1 MTSPATTPPA
11 TVDVGTRRG
20 RAVPVQAIDT
30 SDALVSVL
38 IPLHDYALYLPAAA
52 ASALG
57 QTGVR
62 VQLVI
67 VDDCSSDDSLA
78 VARAIAAG
86 DERVLVLA
94 NPRNLGPVGSV
105 LVALAVATGEFSWY
119 LDADDVIAPGAL
131 ARAVAV
137 ARAHPSVG
145 MVYGHPLHF
154 TDGHALPEPRTAPT
168 SWLLWS
174 GEDWLHERCRTGV
187 NVITSPEVLVRRSV
201 LDRVGWPR
209 PLPHTYDLE
218 LWLRLAAASDVAY
231 IRGADQAWHREHA
244 GSRSDAVTP
253 LRDLRE
259 RLLAFETF
267 FAAPGSRLERRAELE
282 HLARTAL
289 ARDALV
295 RGAQRFDSGGS
306 DVAELQEHLGFAQ
319 AVFGDAGLLPEWE
332 RLESRLLRPRN
343 GRFSPRFLAERV
355 LRRLRTD
362 RAWRRWHREGSY

>member
-1 MTSPATTPPA
+1 MTTAVA
-11 TVDVGTRRG
+11 AGTRRG
-20 RAVPVQAIDT
+20 RTVPVEEIDT
-30 SDALVSVL
+30 SDATVSVL
-38 IPLHDYALYLPAAA
+38 IPLHDYAQFLPAAA

-67 VDDCSSDDSLA
+67 VDDRSTDDSLA
-78 VARAIAAG
+78 VARSIAAG
-86 DERVLVLA
+86 DDRVLVLA

-105 LVALAVATGEFSWY
+105 LAALAVATGEFSWY

-131 ARAVAV
+131 SRAVAV

-145 MVYGHPLHF
+145 LVYGHPVHF
-154 TDGHALPEPRTAPT
+154 PDGSVLPAARTTPT

-174 GEDWLHERCRTGV
+174 GGDWLHERCRTGL

-209 PLPHTYDLE
+209 PLPHTYDME
-218 LWLRLAAASDVAY
+218 LWLRLSAASDVAY
-231 IRGADQAWHREHA
+231 IQGVDQAWHREHA
-244 GSRSDAVTP
+244 GSRSDTVTP
-253 LRDLRE
+253 LHDLRE

-267 FAAPGSRLERRAELE
+267 FADPGGPLDRRDELE
-282 HLARTAL
+282 HLARRAL

-295 RGAQRFDSGGS
+295 KGAQRFDSGGATAA
-306 DVAELQEHLGFAQ
+306 DLEEHLGFAHQ
-319 AVFGDAGLLPEWE
+319 VYGDAARLPEWE
-332 RLESRLLRPRN
+332 RLQSRLLSAPSD
-343 GRFSPRFLAERV
+343 RFSPRFLLERV

-362 RAWRRWHREGSY
+362 RSWRRWHREGSF

>member
-1 MTSPATTPPA
+1 MRPDAPPSLA
-11 TVDVGTRRG
+11 ALRG
-20 RAVPVQAIDT
+20 RTVAVESPET
-30 SDALVSVL
+30 STATVSVL
-38 IPLHDYALYLPAAA
+38 IPLFDYGLFLREAA

-57 QTGVR
+57 QEGVE

-67 VDDCSSDDSLA
+67 VDDHSTDDSLE
-78 VARAIAAG
+78 VARSIAAE
-86 DERVLVLA
+86 DARVTVLA

-105 LVALAVATGEFSWY
+105 LAALAVATGEFSWY

-145 MVYGHPLHF
+145 LVYGHPVHF
-154 TDGHALPEPRTAPT
+154 ADGSALPEARLSPTA
-168 SWLLWS
+168 WILWR
-174 GEDWLHERCRTGV
+174 GQDWLRERCRTGA

-218 LWLRLAAASDVAY
+218 LWLRLSAAADVAY
-231 IRGADQAWHREHA
+231 IQGVDQAWHREHP
-244 GSRSDAVTP
+244 GSRSDEVSP

-267 FAAPGSRLERRAELE
+267 FAAPGGPLADADELE
-282 HLARTAL
+282 YLARAAL
-289 ARDALV
+289 ARAALE
-295 RGAQRFDSGGS
+295 RGSQRFDSGGA
-306 DVAELQEHLGFAQ
+306 DEGELEEHLDFARS
-319 AVFGDAGLLPEWE
+319 VFSEAGWLPEWE
-332 RLESRLLRPRN
+332 RLQSRLVHSEIG
-343 GRFSPRFLAERV
+343 GRFAPRFVTERI

-362 RAWRRWHREGSY
+362 RAWRRWHREGSF